1 MNRTKIATFKAMNF
15 LSHYY
20 FDKNNQNENIIMG
33 VVLPDLV
40 KNAQKDLNL
49 YPLKEKQLFE
59 HDERLCK
66 LLEGWQRHIQVD
78 AIFHSS
84 GFFKSQTGALKQALL
99 PALHGSPAKPFF
111 VAHIA
116 LELLLDHLLILD
128 DRINIHSFYEHLST
142 VDLKVLDQF
151 LINCDVIDTRNFFS
165 FLNGFISGRY
175 LLSYQKLENIAYAL
189 NRICMRLWDN
199 PFTQEQLDLLTQS
212 LYFFRETMHGT
223 YFTVFEEIEWQLKST
238 GLQLL

>member
-1 MNRTKIATFKAMNF
+1 MNF

-59 HDERLCK
+59 HDEQVYD
-66 LLEGWQRHIQVD
+66 LLKGWQRHIQVD

-84 GFFKSQTGALKQALL
+84 EFFKVQTGALKQELL
-99 PALHGSPAKPFF
+99 PALEGSPVKPFF
-111 VAHIA
+111 LAHIA
-116 LELLLDHLLILD
+116 LELLLDHLLIVD
-128 DRINIHSFYEHLST
+128 ARIDIHSFYDHLSA
-142 VDLKVLDQF
+142 VEPKKLDQF
-151 LINCDVIDTRNFFS
+151 LINCDVTDTRNFFS
-165 FLNGFISGRY
+165 FLNGFISGKY

-189 NRICMRLWDN
+189 NRICMRLWDD
-199 PFTQEQLDLLTQS
+199 PFSQEQLVLLTRS
-212 LYFFRETMHGT
+212 LHSFKETIHESYFS
-223 YFTVFEEIEWQLKST
+223 VFEEIESQLKST
-238 GLQLL
+238 DSQVL